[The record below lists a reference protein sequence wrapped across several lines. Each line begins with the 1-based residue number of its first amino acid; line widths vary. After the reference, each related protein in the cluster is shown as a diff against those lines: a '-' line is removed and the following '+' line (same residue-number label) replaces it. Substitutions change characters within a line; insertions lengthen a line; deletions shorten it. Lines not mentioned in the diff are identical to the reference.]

1 MAKKSMLSKEKKDRL
16 ISEIRAYFLNE
27 REEELGDLAA
37 ALLLDFIE
45 EKLGPEFYNQG
56 VLDSYILMKDRVED
70 IMSLE
75 KP

>member
-1 MAKKSMLSKEKKDRL
+1 MAKKSMLSKEKKEGL
-16 ISEIRAYFLNE
+16 ISEIRTYFLAE
-27 REEELGDLAA
+27 REEELGELAA

-56 VLDSYILMKDRVED
+56 VQDSYILMKDRVED

>member
-1 MAKKSMLSKEKKDRL
+1 MAKKSMLSKEKKEGL
-16 ISEIRAYFLNE
+16 ISEIRTYFLAE

-45 EKLGPEFYNQG
+45 EKIGPEFYNQG
-56 VLDSYILMKDRVED
+56 VMDSYLLMKDRVED